1 MRAEFM
7 LATGRGSEELE
18 RELVDQRIDE
28 AFEQVYDY
36 LEPAATYL
44 RGICDSEGRRA
55 LEHLERAYFQALEVA
70 ARSGIGCRPSRKS
83 DIIPQRRAVI
93 PAAPR
98 PETDVQDLAA
108 NAAPAKADTVLS
120 VNPCR

>member
-7 LATGRGSEELE
+7 LAMGRASEELE

-28 AFEQVYDY
+28 AFEQVYEY

-44 RGICDSEGRRA
+44 RSICDSEGCRA
-55 LEHLERAYFQALEVA
+55 LEQLERAYFRAIEIA
-70 ARSGIGCRPSRKS
+70 SRSGIGCRPSHAS
-83 DIIPQRRAVI
+83 DVIPQRRAVI
-93 PAAPR
+93 PSAPR
-98 PETDVQDLAA
+98 QDIDEADLAA
-108 NAAPAKADTVLS
+108 KASASGADLVVS